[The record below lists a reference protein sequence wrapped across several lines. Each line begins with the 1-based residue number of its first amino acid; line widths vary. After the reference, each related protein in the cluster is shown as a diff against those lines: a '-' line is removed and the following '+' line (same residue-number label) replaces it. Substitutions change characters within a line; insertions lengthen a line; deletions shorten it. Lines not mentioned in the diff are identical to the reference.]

1 MEWTRRRAIA
11 NGLVA
16 VGGGLAGC
24 TGEGAERASERDGDW
39 RWSGTIPV
47 DGVTQ
52 HHEPSCERCGAYADY
67 LERHGFDVS
76 VEPASDAESLAE
88 TKAALGV
95 PESVR
100 SRHTVEFGAYV
111 VEGHVPLEAIE
122 TVFEIDASFDGIS
135 VPGTPQ
141 HAPGTG
147 PRGEGPQTIYA
158 FRASGG
164 TSVFIEVE

>member
-1 MEWTRRRAIA
+1 MGWTRRRAIA
-11 NGLVA
+11 TGIA
-16 VGGGLAGC
+16 AIGGGLAGC
-24 TGEGAERASERDGDW
+24 TGEGAEPADGRDGGW
-39 RWSGTIPV
+39 RWNGSIPV

-52 HHEPSCERCGAYADY
+52 YHEPSCERCAAYADY
-67 LERHGFDVS
+67 LRRHGFDVS
-76 VEPASDAESLAE
+76 VEPASDATALAE

-100 SRHTVEFGAYV
+100 SCHTVEFGAYV

-135 VPGTPQ
+135 VPGKPQ
-141 HAPGTG
+141 HAPGRG
-147 PRGEGPQTIYA
+147 PRGEEPLTIYA

-164 TSVFIEVE
+164 TSVFTEVE

>member
-1 MEWTRRRAIA
+1 MGWTRRRAIA
-11 NGLVA
+11 TTLA
-16 VGGGLAGC
+16 AIGGGLAGC
-24 TGEGAERASERDGDW
+24 TGEGAETADEGDD
-39 RWSGTIPV
+39 WSWNGTIPV

-52 HHEPSCERCGAYADY
+52 HREPSCECCGAYADY
-67 LERHGFDVS
+67 LERNGFDVS
-76 VEPASDAESLAE
+76 VDPASDADSLAE

-100 SRHTVEFGAYV
+100 SCHTVEFGEYV

-122 TVFEIDASFDGIS
+122 TVFDIDASFEGIS

-141 HAPGTG
+141 HAPGMG
-147 PRGEGPQTIYA
+147 PRGEEPLTIYA

-164 TSVFIEVE
+164 TSVFTEIE